1 MYFERQAQHQAGTF
15 CPCLLS
21 ETFQHPTANRRPLVA
36 GLLLLQCM
44 DNKAAYLLGG
54 TPARLLLSLIV
65 VTSHLGS
72 LTGMY
77 RNKYLFDAD
86 FAVSCFFVLSGFA
99 MMHSYGKLQ
108 AHIHGW
114 KAFYIQ
120 RFFRIMLPVWVLVA
134 LQVVLLFAV
143 SVLPL
148 SQYLNG
154 TTGKYVLANASLL
167 NFLQQSLPGV
177 FDNNGSAVVN
187 GSLWTLKIEM
197 CFYAAFPLL
206 FLLAKAN
213 RIQWLWLL
221 WALSVA
227 YRLLLHQSHPVMSYQ
242 LPGQLYFFISGMLLY
257 HYGWHQQ
264 CRKWIIAIG
273 WLWFLKNCLLGYHI
287 AETPVAFPLILL
299 AFCHVLQ
306 RADGLLKKHDYSF
319 TVYLLHWPIIQVAVH
334 VFFNN
339 GQTIAGVGFVAI
351 VLAVSSWLF
360 KTQVEDKAMQMGK
373 VLSHRFLQ

>member
-1 MYFERQAQHQAGTF
+1 M
-15 CPCLLS
+15 
-21 ETFQHPTANRRPLVA
+21 VA

-65 VTSHLGS
+65 VASHLGS
-72 LTGMY
+72 LTGLY
-77 RNKYLFDAD
+77 RNKFLFDAD

-108 AHIHGW
+108 TQVNGW

-134 LQVVLLFAV
+134 LQVILLYAV
-143 SVLPL
+143 SALPL
-148 SQYLNG
+148 SQYVNE
-154 TTGKYVLANASLL
+154 TTGRYVLANASLL

-206 FLLAKAN
+206 FLLAKPKK
-213 RIQWLWLL
+213 IVWLWLL
-221 WALSVA
+221 WTLSVA

-264 CRKWIIAIG
+264 CRKWILVVG
-273 WLWFLKNCLLGYHI
+273 WLWFIKNCIWGYQI
-287 AETPVAFPLILL
+287 IETPLSFPLILL
-299 AFCHVLQ
+299 AFCHSLKPL
-306 RADGLLKKHDYSF
+306 DGLLRKHDYSF

-334 VFFNN
+334 LFFND
-339 GQTIAGVGFVAI
+339 GQKVAGVLFVLSA
-351 VLAVSSWLF
+351 LLLSSWLF
-360 KTQVEDKAMQMGK
+360 KTFVEDKAMQKGK
-373 VLSHRFLQ
+373 LLSKRYLQ